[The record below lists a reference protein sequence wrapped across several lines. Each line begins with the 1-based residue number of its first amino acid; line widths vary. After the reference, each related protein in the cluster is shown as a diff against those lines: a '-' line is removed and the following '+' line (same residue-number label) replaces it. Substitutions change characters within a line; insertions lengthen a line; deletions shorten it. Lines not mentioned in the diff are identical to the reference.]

1 MLELEA
7 IMALMEYDFDQ
18 LESEIKKLGEYSLSI
33 YASKDT
39 ITQSNPYYSLDLS
52 KRIINSEP
60 DADPNFCTIYYSERG
75 QDNDAALDL
84 LKWTWP
90 LERKFKKLIE
100 DNPTISQVY
109 FNSPLQVNKLYP
121 PYPAKAMLEP
131 DLDLRE
137 FNFFYEATL
146 EYNPNK
152 STVWVPDIY
161 LDPVGKGWMVSLL
174 YPVYVQ
180 EELLYVIGFDITL
193 KDIIETYVNQ
203 YSKQLIIVDAT
214 GTIVAGKSR
223 AIEALSL
230 PPLKDHT
237 YSHTITSD
245 SFRPEEFNLFK
256 SKNSLVRNMISD
268 VLLANKLEFDLSNEY
283 DRFSGVV
290 KKFDRMDW
298 YLIDLNW

>member
-1 MLELEA
+1 
-7 IMALMEYDFDQ
+7 MALMEYDFDQ